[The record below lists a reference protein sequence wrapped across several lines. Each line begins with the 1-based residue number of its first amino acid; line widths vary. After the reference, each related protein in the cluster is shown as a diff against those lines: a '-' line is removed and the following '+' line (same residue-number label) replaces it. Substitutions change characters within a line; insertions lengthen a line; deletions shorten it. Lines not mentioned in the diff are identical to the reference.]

1 MQQAGDRSVILTKK
15 EIKTQDITFKK
26 HIKSFENI
34 GDEIN
39 WETTV
44 ELDVTAF
51 FGIQVNQNKQN
62 VSFLGIQIDQ
72 SKKDSCHKLTQPALI
87 KVLAV
92 TRMEDCNSK
101 STPCSGDEKPLGS
114 NPEEALA

>member
-1 MQQAGDRSVILTKK
+1 MQEAGDRSVILTKT

-26 HIKSFENI
+26 HIKLLENI

-51 FGIQVNQNKQN
+51 FGI
-62 VSFLGIQIDQ
+62 
-72 SKKDSCHKLTQPALI
+72 
-87 KVLAV
+87 
-92 TRMEDCNSK
+92 
-101 STPCSGDEKPLGS
+101 
-114 NPEEALA
+114 